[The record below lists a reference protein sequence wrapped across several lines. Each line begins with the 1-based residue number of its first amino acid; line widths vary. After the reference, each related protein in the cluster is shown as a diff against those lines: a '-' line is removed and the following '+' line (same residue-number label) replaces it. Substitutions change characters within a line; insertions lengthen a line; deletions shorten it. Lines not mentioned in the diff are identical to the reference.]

1 MLRTMNLPR
10 SRARLSLAAML
21 CARIRGTDRAGAR
34 LKIVMGTTSLALA
47 VLSAAWLDPLRPQT
61 ADQGAPG
68 VAILQVD
75 TDRRSGTI
83 DPNIYGQFLEHI
95 NHSVVDGLFAEQ
107 IRGAGFEGR
116 DFDTYWTPVGPP
128 AAVRVVEAQF
138 ERGAKSV
145 RMTAGRE
152 LSGIRQGR
160 VFLESGRTYDGSV
173 WIRIESGAPRLSL
186 RVLAADGTV
195 LSDLPLRTRGSAWQE
210 VPFSFASARTD
221 RDAAVMIAAAGGGS
235 ALVDF
240 VSLMRA
246 DVRRSGMLRPDL
258 VAAMGGLA
266 PAFIRW
272 PGGSFASTY
281 KWQDGIGPLA
291 SRVYHPNEI
300 WGGYSDYYGFG
311 TDEYLALTRRL
322 GAEPLIVLPAPDDQP
337 ASVEYAMNWVHY
349 VNDPPTTTW
358 GQMRA
363 RNGHPEPYGVRYF
376 QIDNEPM
383 NNGFTAERYAA
394 IVNLYGSRLRE
405 IAPDAVIVACG
416 QKRSND
422 MAWSEK
428 VIDLAGSN
436 FDVLGVH
443 NYEYESDLYESGVRR
458 IRDYLVKLRDY
469 VRASAHPR
477 IRLSVLEWNLSRT
490 YDWRAGLHA
499 AGSLILYE
507 SLGPELTMT
516 CPALLMRNTTDD
528 PTWTAFIYHDHV
540 AWFPGA
546 GYVVEKLFREHFAE
560 TYLASTSGTFRDIG
574 DRATFFAD
582 VSQMKPEGW
591 QPGTVDAIATASADG
606 RRIVIKAVN
615 YRGNA
620 NTLLVHL
627 QGSRVPA
634 AAAVTVHT
642 ISAGLRDTASLE
654 QPDRIKPVQRTQEY
668 SRDLTIDL
676 APYTVSVVEISAK

>member
-1 MLRTMNLPR
+1 MT
-10 SRARLSLAAML
+10 
-21 CARIRGTDRAGAR
+21 CALIRGGNSLVSR
-34 LKIVMGTTSLALA
+34 LKIVMRTALLALA
-47 VLSAAWLDPLRPQT
+47 LVAAGRPAPLRYQ
-61 ADQGAPG
+61 ASAQKASGI
-68 VAILQVD
+68 AILQVD
-75 TDRRSGTI
+75 TDRRLGTI
-83 DPNIYGQFLEHI
+83 DRKIYGQFLEHI

-116 DFDTYWTPVGPP
+116 DFETYWTPFGSPD
-128 AAVRVVEAQF
+128 AVRVVEAQF
-138 ERGAKSV
+138 EHGTKSV
-145 RMTAGRE
+145 RIAAAGQ
-152 LSGIRQGR
+152 LSGITQRR

-173 WIRIESGAPRLSL
+173 WLKVEAGAPRLSL
-186 RVLAADGTV
+186 RALAADGTV
-195 LSDLPLRTRGSAWQE
+195 LADLPLRTRGSAWQN
-210 VPFSFASARTD
+210 VPFSFVSARSD
-221 RDAAVMIAAAGGGS
+221 RDAVIEIAAAGRGA

-246 DVRRSGMLRPDL
+246 DVRINGMLRPDL
-258 VAAMGGLA
+258 LAALRGLA

-311 TDEYLALTRRL
+311 TDEYLDLTRQL
-322 GAEPLIVLPAPDDQP
+322 GTEPLIVLPAPGDTP

-358 GQMRA
+358 GQLRA

-394 IVNLYGSRLRE
+394 IVNLYGSRLRQV
-405 IAPDAVIVACG
+405 APDAVIIACG

-422 MAWSEK
+422 MAWGEK
-428 VIDLAGSN
+428 VIDLAGGN

-443 NYEYESDLYESGVRR
+443 NYEYESDLFESGLRR
-458 IRDYLVKLRDY
+458 IRDYLLKLRDY
-469 VRASAHPR
+469 VRASAHPA
-477 IRLSVLEWNLSRT
+477 IRLAVLEWNLSRT

-507 SLGPELTMT
+507 SLTPELTMT
-516 CPALLMRNTTDD
+516 APALLMRNTTDD

-540 AWFPGA
+540 SWFPGA

-560 TYLASTSGTFRDIG
+560 TYLASASGTFRDTG
-574 DRATFFAD
+574 DRASFFTD
-582 VSQMKPEGW
+582 ISQMKPEGW

-606 RRIVIKAVN
+606 RRIVLKAVN
-615 YRGNA
+615 YSRSA

-634 AAAVTVHT
+634 AATVTVYT
-642 ISAGLRDTASLE
+642 VTAGLRDEASLE
-654 QPDRIKPVQRTQEY
+654 EPDRIKPIERTHEY

-676 APYTVSVVEISAK
+676 EPYTVAVIEISAR

>member
-1 MLRTMNLPR
+1 MT
-10 SRARLSLAAML
+10 
-21 CARIRGTDRAGAR
+21 CARIRGVNPAASA
-34 LKIVMGTTSLALA
+34 LKVVMGATVLALA
-47 VLSAAWLDPLRPQT
+47 VLSAAWFDPLAHQT
-61 ADQGAPG
+61 SAQTAPG

-83 DPNIYGQFLEHI
+83 DPKIYGQFLEHI

-116 DFDTYWTPVGPP
+116 DFETYWTPFGSP
-128 AAVRVVEAQF
+128 ASVRVVEAQF
-138 ERGAKSV
+138 EHGTKSV
-145 RMTAGRE
+145 RMTVGRE
-152 LSGIRQGR
+152 RAGIRQGR
-160 VFLESGRTYDGSV
+160 VFVESGRTYDGSV
-173 WIRIESGAPRLSL
+173 WIKIESGAPRLSL
-186 RVLAADGTV
+186 RVLAADETV
-195 LSDLPLRTRGSAWQE
+195 LADLPLRTRGSAWQE
-210 VPFSFASARTD
+210 VPFSFASARSD
-221 RDAAVMIAAAGGGS
+221 RDAAVVVAAAGRGS

-258 VAAMGGLA
+258 LAALRGLA

-311 TDEYLALTRRL
+311 TDEYLELTRQL
-322 GAEPLIVLPAPDDQP
+322 GADPLIVLPAPDDKP

-349 VNDPPTTTW
+349 LNDPPTTTW

-363 RNGHPEPYGVRYF
+363 RNGHPEPYRVRYF

-383 NNGFTAERYAA
+383 NNGFTPERYAA
-394 IVNLYGSRLRE
+394 IVSLYGSRLRQ
-405 IAPDAVIVACG
+405 IAPEAVIIACG

-428 VIDLAGSN
+428 LIDLAGSH

-443 NYEYESDLYESGVRR
+443 NYEYESDRYESGVRR
-458 IRDYLVKLRDY
+458 IRDYLLKLRDY
-469 VRASAHPR
+469 VRASAHPG
-477 IRLSVLEWNLSRT
+477 IRLAVLEWNLSRT

-507 SLGPELTMT
+507 SLSPELTMT

-528 PTWTAFIYHDHV
+528 PTWTAFVYHDHV
-540 AWFPGA
+540 GWFPGA
-546 GYVVEKLFREHFAE
+546 GYVVDKLFREHFAE
-560 TYLASTSGTFRDIG
+560 TYLASTSGTFHDIG
-574 DRATFFAD
+574 DRASFFAD
-582 VSQMKPEGW
+582 ISQMKPEGW

-606 RRIVIKAVN
+606 GRIVIKAAN
-615 YRGNA
+615 YSGSA
-620 NTLLVHL
+620 NTLLAHL

-634 AAAVTVHT
+634 AATVTVYT
-642 ISAGLRDTASLE
+642 ITAGLRDRASLE
-654 QPDRIKPVQRTQEY
+654 EPDRIKPIERTQEY

-676 APYTVSVVEISAK
+676 APYAVSVIEISAK